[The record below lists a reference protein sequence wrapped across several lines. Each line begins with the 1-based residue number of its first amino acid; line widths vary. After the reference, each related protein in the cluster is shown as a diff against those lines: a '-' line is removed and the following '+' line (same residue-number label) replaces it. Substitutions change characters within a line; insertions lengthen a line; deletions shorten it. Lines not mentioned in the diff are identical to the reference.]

1 MFDSNDYLNNLFNTD
16 YSSSTTTTESE
27 TESQSTYSPQTDY
40 SSTSTYERD
49 DYSSSQNFTEQQSYN
64 PFSTNS
70 FTETEQKSTVSQM
83 NTPMIEKSAPVVNLV
98 KSKARVVLE
107 TRMKIVLSVFS
118 VIVACLLFV
127 SVFNFI
133 SASKIESTFFAKQ
146 QQINNLEQSIL
157 ASEGSYDLVSSDEYV
172 DDWAGKN
179 GYVDK
184 EEGVNSFKINI
195 DEIYEEEVLQEVPT
209 NWFND
214 VCEFFS
220 KLFAA

>member
-1 MFDSNDYLNNLFNTD
+1 MFDSNEYLNNLFNTD
-16 YSSSTTTTESE
+16 YSSTTTTETE

-40 SSTSTYERD
+40 SSNSTIYERD
-49 DYSSSQNFTEQQSYN
+49 DYSSAQNFTEQQSYN
-64 PFSTNS
+64 PFTSS
-70 FTETEQKSTVSQM
+70 SMTESEQTSKVSQM

-98 KSKARVVLE
+98 KAKAKIRLE

-146 QQINNLEQSIL
+146 QQINSLEQSIL

-184 EEGVNSFKINI
+184 QDGVNSFKINI
-195 DEIYEEEVLQEVPT
+195 NEIYEEEVLQEVPT